1 MGLFVT
7 GALNAILTVEHRR
20 EMIRYL
26 YNHQVYVLLI
36 KIHN

>member
-7 GALNAILTVEHRR
+7 GALNAILTMEHRR

-26 YNHQVYVLLI
+26 YNHQVYFLFI
-36 KIHN
+36 KDT